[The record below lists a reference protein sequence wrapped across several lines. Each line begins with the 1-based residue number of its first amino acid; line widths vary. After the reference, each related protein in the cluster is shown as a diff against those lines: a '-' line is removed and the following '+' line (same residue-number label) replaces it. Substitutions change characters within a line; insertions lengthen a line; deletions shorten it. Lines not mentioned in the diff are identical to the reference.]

1 MNKISRRR
9 FIQAGTV
16 GLAGLSV
23 AGKGIA
29 ENMYSSASE
38 VIVDNVRL
46 GNTGLTVSRLAMG
59 TGTRGFNN
67 SSNQT
72 RAGMEHFIKMT
83 HHAYE
88 RGIRFY
94 DMADFYGSMPFVGES
109 IKSLPRENITLLSK
123 MLTFE
128 DGSGM
133 NQPVPQLLDRFRK
146 EANTDYF
153 DVILMHCLMQGNW
166 SNTRKSYIDG
176 LSKAKQDG
184 IVKAVGISSHHI
196 DALKEAA
203 ESPWVDVIM
212 ARINPFGKNMDG
224 TPDEVTPILL
234 KAIQN
239 GKGVIGMKIFAEGE
253 CVSDQERE
261 ESIRFSV
268 TQKHVHCM
276 TMGLETEAQMDDAI
290 ERVMRNVSN
299 G

>member
-1 MNKISRRR
+1 MNKINRRQ
-9 FIQAGTV
+9 FLLAGTA

-23 AGKGIA
+23 AGKGMAGNI
-29 ENMYSSASE
+29 YSLAND
-38 VIVDNVRL
+38 VVVDKVKL
-46 GNTGLTVSRLAMG
+46 GNTGLTVSRMAMG
-59 TGTRGFNN
+59 TGTRGYNR

-72 RAGMEHFIKMT
+72 RAGMDHFKRMLN
-83 HHAYE
+83 HAYE

-109 IKSLPRENITLLSK
+109 MKGLPRENITLLSK
-123 MLTFE
+123 MLTYE
-128 DGSGM
+128 DGSTM
-133 NQPVPQLLDRFRK
+133 NEPVSQLLDRFRK

-153 DVILMHCLMQGNW
+153 DVILMHCMMQGNW
-166 SNTRKSYIDG
+166 SNTRKHYIDG
-176 LSKAKQDG
+176 LAKAKQDG

-203 ESPWVDVIM
+203 ESPWVDVIL

-224 TPDEVTPILL
+224 DPDVVTPILL

-268 TQKHVHCM
+268 TKKHVHCM
-276 TMGLETEAQMDDAI
+276 TMGLETEDQMDDAI
-290 ERVMRNVSN
+290 ERVMRHANN
-299 G
+299 N